1 MTDNTRRYTDD
12 PLIQEHLAVDH
23 HPPMA
28 SMFPGVNPEEVVRN
42 VVAMSS
48 TVPGLLDVVYGP
60 PKKDPVTGHELT
72 AGEGNVIRD
81 EEKGLRFQI
90 ANGGLRT
97 TVKLTKPQWTAI
109 ITTVGLIVT
118 TIIQGLFK

>member
-1 MTDNTRRYTDD
+1 MTDNRRYTDD
-12 PLIQEHLAVDH
+12 PIIQEHLAVDH

-28 SMFPGVNPEEVVRN
+28 SMFPGLEPEEIVRN

-60 PKKDPVTGHELT
+60 PKKDPVTGTDLT
-72 AGEGNVIRD
+72 AGEGNIIRD
-81 EEKGLRFQI
+81 EQKGLRHQI
-90 ANGGLRT
+90 VNGGLRT
-97 TVKLTKPQWTAI
+97 TLKLTKPQWTAI

-118 TIIQGLFK
+118 TLIQGLLK

>member
-1 MTDNTRRYTDD
+1 MTDRRYTDD
-12 PLIQEHLAVDH
+12 PAIQEHLAVDH

-42 VVAMSS
+42 VVDMSE

-60 PKKDPVTGHELT
+60 PKRDSVTGNPLT

-81 EEKGLRFQI
+81 EERGLRYLL
-90 ANGGLRT
+90 ANGDGLKT
-97 TVKLTKPQWTAI
+97 TLKLTKPQWTAI

-118 TIIQGLFK
+118 TLIQGLFK